1 MFQIIITISRYDYHF
16 VNNIK
21 HRNKIQGYSDWGIS
35 QEAQITEVQGT
46 VSLDDLKNTFKPYR
60 QTEKNVRRLQK
71 RKLGRSG
78 MPSENIVKKVICK
91 LRSKTFLP
99 FVKIGQ
105 AIRLFYV
112 CESF

>member
-1 MFQIIITISRYDYHF
+1 MIITISRYDYHF

-35 QEAQITEVQGT
+35 QKAQITEVQGT

-78 MPSENIVKKVICK
+78 MPSENIVKKVTFE

-99 FVKIGQ
+99 FVKIRSSNT
-105 AIRLFYV
+105 IVL
-112 CESF
+112 SM